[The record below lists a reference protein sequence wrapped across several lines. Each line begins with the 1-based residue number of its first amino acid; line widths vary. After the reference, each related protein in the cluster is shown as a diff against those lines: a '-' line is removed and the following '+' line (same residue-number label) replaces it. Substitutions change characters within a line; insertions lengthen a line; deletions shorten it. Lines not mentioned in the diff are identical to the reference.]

1 MPSQRI
7 LREILYFLTFHFP
20 ASVEQLQLASVTTL
34 RHRGKHFSA
43 RTTEFSDCYYF

>member
-20 ASVEQLQLASVTTL
+20 ASVEQLQLATVTMPSL
-34 RHRGKHFSA
+34 EISA
-43 RTTEFSDCYYF
+43 FFCQRR